1 MCIRDR
7 AMLVKDGFSRHA
19 WVYFLKNKNRMKHTR
34 LSKFLVD
41 VRAVGVQVDIAGSD
55 NGG

>member
-1 MCIRDR
+1 
-7 AMLVKDGFSRHA
+7 MLVKDGFSRHA